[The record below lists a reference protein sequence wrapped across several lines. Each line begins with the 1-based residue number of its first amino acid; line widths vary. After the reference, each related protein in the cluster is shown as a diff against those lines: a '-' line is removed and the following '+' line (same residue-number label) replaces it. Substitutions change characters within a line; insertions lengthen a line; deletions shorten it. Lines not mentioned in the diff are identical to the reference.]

1 VSTAGLPTRSALLGT
16 ECRGDLSTI
25 VDFDRVTSPK
35 RGDAR
40 MVGRM
45 SVVVDRDR
53 ADARDRAL
61 GVRVIIIVGVAW
73 GFEWL

>member
-1 VSTAGLPTRSALLGT
+1 
-16 ECRGDLSTI
+16 
-25 VDFDRVTSPK
+25 
-35 RGDAR
+35 